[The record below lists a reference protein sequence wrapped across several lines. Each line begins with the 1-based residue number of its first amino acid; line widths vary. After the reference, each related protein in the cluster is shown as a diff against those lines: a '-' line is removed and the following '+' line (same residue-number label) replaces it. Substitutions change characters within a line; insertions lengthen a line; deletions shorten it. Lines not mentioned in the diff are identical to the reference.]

1 MSQHQ
6 LTARIAYEIF
16 VQRGGVHGRHAEDW
30 RAADAIVAMC
40 LAFATEL
47 ARVTQVGSDDQEPEA
62 SLHER
67 ALALLQ
73 AAVADS
79 GRASVATSLGYKSPS
94 TIGRYVR
101 GDRTIGD
108 NLAKRI
114 VAKLA
119 QTPKPAAKRRL
130 AA

>member
-16 VQRGGVHGRHAEDW
+16 VQRGGAHGRHAEDW
-30 RAADAIVAMC
+30 RVAEAIVSMC

-47 ARVTQVGSDDQEPEA
+47 ARSAQTGSEEERPQA

-73 AAVADS
+73 AAVAES
-79 GRASVATSLGYKSPS
+79 GRASVATQLGYKSPS
-94 TIGRYVR
+94 TVGRYVR
-101 GDRTIGD
+101 GDRAIGEK
-108 NLAKRI
+108 LAKKI
-114 VAKLA
+114 VAKLT
-119 QTPKPAAKRRL
+119 QTDERVTLRRAA
-130 AA
+130 